1 MKINVII
8 PTFNRFSVLSRAI
21 ESVLKQTYKNFDLT
35 IVDDGSTDDSYSLVK
50 TYFDDKRVHYIRTDN
65 RGVSAARNLGV
76 CLTRGEFV
84 SFLDSDDEWLEDK
97 LEKQID
103 LLKEQPELKCI
114 HGEEIWIRNGKRV
127 NKKKI
132 HQKFGGSVFEKC
144 LDLCFISP
152 SSVLIK
158 RDLYKEMNGF
168 DEDYAVCE
176 DYDLW
181 LKITSLHDIGFVK
194 TPIMNKYGGHEDQL
208 SSKYFAMDYFRIKSL
223 DRIVQIRDLSASRKE
238 QVIDTIIKKASI
250 LLKGYEKHE
259 NFKDHAEI
267 KNILDKFLLKR

>member
-1 MKINVII
+1 
-8 PTFNRFSVLSRAI
+8 
-21 ESVLKQTYKNFDLT
+21 
-35 IVDDGSTDDSYSLVK
+35 
-50 TYFDDKRVHYIRTDN
+50 
-65 RGVSAARNLGV
+65 
-76 CLTRGEFV
+76 
-84 SFLDSDDEWLEDK
+84 
-97 LEKQID
+97 
-103 LLKEQPELKCI
+103 
-114 HGEEIWIRNGKRV
+114 
-127 NKKKI
+127 
-132 HQKFGGSVFEKC
+132 
-144 LDLCFISP
+144 
-152 SSVLIK
+152 
-158 RDLYKEMNGF
+158 MNGF

-250 LLKGYEKHE
+250 LLKCYEKHE

-267 KNILDKFLLKR
+267 KNILDKFLLKG